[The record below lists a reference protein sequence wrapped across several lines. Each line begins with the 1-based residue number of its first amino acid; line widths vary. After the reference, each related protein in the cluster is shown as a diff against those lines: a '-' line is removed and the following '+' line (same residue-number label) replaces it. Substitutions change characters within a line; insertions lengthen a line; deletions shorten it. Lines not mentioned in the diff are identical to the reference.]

1 MMRTGRS
8 MYFVKTKSF
17 ILAALLFVIAA
28 LGAVVLLFRGSARA
42 VVAETGGT
50 VTIHVYDP
58 AEGYDNLGLWIW
70 LRGGSGTPYTDIKIS
85 DGEEF
90 KKDDLNNTA
99 RSITATFG
107 ANEITKLKE
116 TTNLGFLICTNK
128 PGEGSANVWGD
139 YKKETADVF
148 VDISKAFDSN
158 NHADVYYLRKDN
170 IAYTNV
176 EDAKMALEKVTSARF
191 TAKSSNSVTVE
202 FEATS
207 PITTDTDVEFYKN
220 DILAATV
227 KAQPDS
233 NSRFKG
239 SAVFTNIAFDF
250 SSTYELKIKGVPTG
264 APVSLNVFIDDA
276 EFISA
281 FENVE
286 TQNLQYGAL
295 YTPEKTVFRVWA
307 PFAAF
312 VKVNLFRD
320 GLTGTAYSSFP
331 MKKATTGSAWG
342 GVWEQELLGD
352 YDGVYYTY
360 TVGNPGAEVETI
372 DPYAKAAGANGL
384 RGMVVDLDTTDPA
397 GWGNDKHLYASD
409 NPEFIANA
417 DVPIVWELH
426 VQDFSASPDSGMKYK
441 GKYLAFTETGTTVPG
456 KPHLKT
462 GVDYLKELGITYVQ
476 LNPVYDFATVDE
488 SDMSVA
494 DDTKDTFNW
503 GYDPQ
508 NYNVPEGSYS
518 TDPTN
523 GKVRIN
529 EFKQMV
535 MALHNAGIGVI
546 MDVVYNHTY
555 STNSQALNDT
565 VPNYY
570 HRTSEEGKFT
580 EGSGCGNETATE
592 RTMMRKYLI
601 DSLKYWAT
609 EYHIDGFRFDLM
621 GIHDVETMR
630 LVRKELDELDGGNGV
645 KILTYG
651 EPWSGDS
658 KDYTPASFTARTS
671 VTANAA
677 GYAKNPVG
685 NKLIKQLRQPRDE
698 SGQREWWF
706 DISGT
711 AGGMRLPDRLAIFG
725 DKGRDGLRGD
735 NGNNDGPG
743 GDGWVKGD
751 FEKMGFVQK
760 MMEGY
765 CGGTGMG
772 IITANGSQCVAY
784 ASAHDNY
791 TLWDQICGRGPT
803 KGSNAYFNEPNPTRI
818 KQCKLVASSLMMSSG
833 IVFMLAGD
841 EMGRTKY
848 GNHNSYNSVAKLNQ
862 IVWSRQEDFKDL
874 HDYYQTVIKIR
885 KDNIET
891 FAYSGTTDVANCT
904 GNFTGSGDG
913 TIVYATHDKKLTCTL
928 NGGAKSG
935 NIKVDGQVKASF

>member
-1 MMRTGRS
+1 MMRTGRA
-8 MYFVKTKSF
+8 MYSVRAKSF
-17 ILAALLFVIAA
+17 MLAALLLVIAA
-28 LGAVVLLFRGSARA
+28 LGAVVLLFRGSARS
-42 VVAETGGT
+42 VVAESGGS

-58 AEGYDNLGLWIW
+58 TQSYASLGAWVW
-70 LRGGSGTPYTDIKIS
+70 LRGGSGKPYTDLS
-85 DGEEF
+85 EMAGEEF
-90 KKDDLNNTA
+90 KKEDLGNTA
-99 RSITATFG
+99 QSVTANFS
-107 ANEITKLKE
+107 AEEIIKFKNGTA
-116 TTNLGFLICTNK
+116 LGFLICTSK
-128 PGEGSANVWGD
+128 DGEGSATVWGK

-148 VDISKAFDSN
+148 VDIAQAFDSN

-191 TAKSSNSVTVE
+191 IDKSSNAVAVE

-207 PITTDTDVEFYKN
+207 PITAATDVEFYKN
-220 DILAATV
+220 EKLAATT
-227 KAQPDS
+227 KAQP
-233 NSRFKG
+233 NSDNRFKAT
-239 SAVFTNIAFDF
+239 AVFTNVSFDF

-264 APVSLNVFIDDA
+264 APVSLNAFIDDA
-276 EFISA
+276 QFIAS

-307 PFAAF
+307 PFATF

-320 GLTGTAYSSFP
+320 GVTGTAYSSFP
-331 MKKATTGSAWG
+331 MKKVMSGNAWG

-372 DPYAKAAGANGL
+372 DPYAKAAGAGGD
-384 RGMVVDLDTTDPA
+384 RGMVVDLPTTDPA
-397 GWGNDKHLYASD
+397 GWENDKHLYASD
-409 NPEFIANA
+409 NPEYVANA

-488 SDMSVA
+488 TDMSVA
-494 DDTKDTFNW
+494 DNTKDTFNW

-508 NYNVPEGSYS
+508 NYNVPDGSYS

-529 EFKQMV
+529 EFKQMI

-555 STNSQALNDT
+555 STNGQALNDT

-570 HRTSEEGKFT
+570 HRTTDGVFT
-580 EGSGCGNETATE
+580 SGSGCGNETATE
-592 RTMMRKYLI
+592 RTMMRKYMI

-645 KILTYG
+645 RILTYG
-651 EPWSGDS
+651 EPWSGDD
-658 KDYTPASFTARTS
+658 KNYTPGSFTARTAI
-671 VTANAA
+671 TANAT

-685 NKLIKQLRQPRDE
+685 NKLIKQCRQNAN
-698 SGQREWWF
+698 EWWF
-706 DISGT
+706 DLSGT
-711 AGGMRLPDRLAIFG
+711 AGGVRLPDRLAIFG
-725 DKGRDGLRGD
+725 DTGRDGLRGNND
-735 NGNNDGPG
+735 PGQGWVNGNLGM
-743 GDGWVKGD
+743 
-751 FEKMGFVQK
+751 MGQAQK

-765 CGGTGMG
+765 CGSSGSG

-791 TLWDQICGRGPT
+791 TLWDQMCG
-803 KGSNAYFNEPNPTRI
+803 KGAVQETVTFYNEPNPTRI

-833 IVFMLAGD
+833 IVFILAGD